1 MNKYSNSINIHTYI
15 HTYTDRQ
22 NNKMNDDCKSAP
34 AETGV
39 PENFKKV
46 ITDFISS
53 FLTAFP
59 EYEQG
64 LHSNLCIATHAAEE
78 IGDAA
83 IAKLHEHC
91 RTVYPERFFDIL
103 YQNDHIFSPESAV
116 SNDVSVDFLP
126 GIDFRVVWNLSDITE
141 TTKEHIWKHLQ
152 LITFTIVGSMSKGNL
167 TFGDT
172 AKMFEAINEEE
183 LRVKLEETMANLQS
197 MFEPD
202 ARSDTGMDGATNP
215 DATSPPPSS
224 TSDALP
230 DAESMHEHL
239 SGLLGGKIGT
249 LAKEIAEE
257 TVSELNIDVSEETSV
272 SGVFQKLMKNPG
284 KLAGIIKK
292 VGEKLDKKMKSGD
305 IKESELFKE
314 ASEFM
319 NKMKAGGGGGK
330 GGKGGKG
337 GMGDLAQILKSMNL
351 GGGDLGGLGGL
362 GGLSGLGG
370 KTKVNI
376 GAMQSQLG
384 RNMKMAQ
391 NKERLQRKLE
401 ERRAAALVAAAAST
415 HQQQQQQ
422 QPPKEM
428 KHSVYKPS
436 DGESIEKTPRNPTN
450 PANQNQPQSIEPPQ
464 QLTQNQKK
472 KHKKS

>member
-1 MNKYSNSINIHTYI
+1 MS
-15 HTYTDRQ
+15 
-22 NNKMNDDCKSAP
+22 DDCKSAP
-34 AETGV
+34 AETGI

-59 EYEQG
+59 EYTQG
-64 LHSNLCIATHAAEE
+64 LHSNLCVATHAADEM
-78 IGDAA
+78 GDAA

-103 YQNDHIFSPESAV
+103 YQNDHIFSPESTV

-126 GIDFRVVWNLSDITE
+126 GIDFRLVWNLSDITD

-197 MFEPD
+197 MFEPG
-202 ARSDTGMDGATNP
+202 ANSDTGGGEGGGATNP
-215 DATSPPPSS
+215 DAAPSAS
-224 TSDALP
+224 ASDALP

-257 TVSELNIDVSEETSV
+257 TVNELNIDVSEETSV

-330 GGKGGKG
+330 SGKG

-351 GGGDLGGLGGL
+351 GAGDLGGLGGMM
-362 GGLSGLGG
+362 GG
-370 KTKVNI
+370 KTKVNL

-391 NKERLQRKLE
+391 SKERMQRKLE
-401 ERRAAALVAAAAST
+401 EHRAAALVAAAAST
-415 HQQQQQQ
+415 HQQKQKQQQD
-422 QPPKEM
+422 PKEM

-450 PANQNQPQSIEPPQ
+450 ANQPQSTEPEPRSQ
-464 QLTQNQKK
+464 QSTTTVSQAQKK

>member
-1 MNKYSNSINIHTYI
+1 
-15 HTYTDRQ
+15 
-22 NNKMNDDCKSAP
+22 MNDDCKSAP

-91 RTVYPERFFDIL
+91 KTVYPERFFDIL
-103 YQNDHIFSPESAV
+103 YQNDHIFSPDSAV
-116 SNDVSVDFLP
+116 SNNVSVDFLP
-126 GIDFRVVWNLSDITE
+126 GIDFRLVWNLSDITD

-197 MFEPD
+197 MFETD
-202 ARSDTGMDGATNP
+202 ARTDTGDADSTPNSDTA
-215 DATSPPPSS
+215 PPSL

-272 SGVFQKLMKNPG
+272 SGGFQKLMKNPG

-292 VGEKLDKKMKSGD
+292 GGEKLDKKMKSGD

-330 GGKGGKG
+330 GGKGG
-337 GMGDLAQILKSMNL
+337 MGDLAQILKSMNL

-362 GGLSGLGG
+362 SGLGGLGGLGG

-415 HQQQQQQ
+415 HQQQ
-422 QPPKEM
+422 PKEM

-450 PANQNQPQSIEPPQ
+450 TANQPQSIEPPP
-464 QLTQNQKK
+464 QLTQKQKK

>member
-1 MNKYSNSINIHTYI
+1 MS
-15 HTYTDRQ
+15 DG
-22 NNKMNDDCKSAP
+22 DDCKSVP
-34 AETGV
+34 GETGI

-59 EYEQG
+59 EYTQG
-64 LHSNLCIATHAAEE
+64 LYSNLCIATHAADEM
-78 IGDAA
+78 GDVV

-91 RTVYPERFFDIL
+91 KTVYPERFFDIL
-103 YQNDHIFSPESAV
+103 YQNDHIFSPDSAI
-116 SNDVSVDFLP
+116 SNDVNVDFLP
-126 GIDFRVVWNLSDITE
+126 GIDFRLVWNLSDITD
-141 TTKEHIWKHLQ
+141 TTKDHMWKHLQ

-197 MFEPD
+197 MFEPG
-202 ARSDTGMDGATNP
+202 ANSDTGGDGAANP
-215 DATSPPPSS
+215 DAAP

-292 VGEKLDKKMKSGD
+292 VGEKLDKKMKAGD

-319 NKMKAGGGGGK
+319 NKMKAGGGKGK
-330 GGKGGKG
+330 GGMG

-362 GGLSGLGG
+362 GG
-370 KTKVNI
+370 KTKVNL

-391 NKERLQRKLE
+391 SKERMQRKLE

-415 HQQQQQQ
+415 HQQQQ
-422 QPPKEM
+422 PKEM
-428 KHSVYKPS
+428 KHSIYKPS

-450 PANQNQPQSIEPPQ
+450 IANQSQSIEPPP
-464 QLTQNQKK
+464 QLTQKQKK

>member
-1 MNKYSNSINIHTYI
+1 MSDDHNHTPNPI
-15 HTYTDRQ
+15 
-22 NNKMNDDCKSAP
+22 
-34 AETGV
+34 ETGI

-59 EYEQG
+59 EYTDG
-64 LHSNLCIATHAAEE
+64 LHSNLCIPTHAAEE
-78 IGDAA
+78 IGHAA
-83 IAKLHEHC
+83 ITKLYEHC
-91 RTVYPERFFDIL
+91 KTVYPERFFDIL
-103 YQNDHIFSPESAV
+103 YQNDHIFSPDSAV

-126 GIDFRVVWNLSDITE
+126 GIDFRLVWNLSDITD
-141 TTKEHIWKHLQ
+141 TTKDHIWKHLQ

-183 LRVKLEETMANLQS
+183 LRIKLEETMANLQS

-202 ARSDTGMDGATNP
+202 ARTGAGDAGSTPNSDTA
-215 DATSPPPSS
+215 PPAS
-224 TSDALP
+224 TSDTLP

-319 NKMKAGGGGGK
+319 NKMKAGGGKGK
-330 GGKGGKG
+330 GGMG

-351 GGGDLGGLGGL
+351 GGGDLGGLG
-362 GGLSGLGG
+362 GLGG

-415 HQQQQQQ
+415 HHQQQQQQ
-422 QPPKEM
+422 QEPKEM

-450 PANQNQPQSIEPPQ
+450 ANQPQSIEPPPH
-464 QLTQNQKK
+464 LTQKQKK

>member
-1 MNKYSNSINIHTYI
+1 MSDDHNHTPNPI
-15 HTYTDRQ
+15 
-22 NNKMNDDCKSAP
+22 
-34 AETGV
+34 ETGI

-53 FLTAFP
+53 FLTTFP
-59 EYEQG
+59 EYIQG
-64 LHSNLCIATHAAEE
+64 LHSNLCVATHAADEM
-78 IGDAA
+78 GDAA

-103 YQNDHIFSPESAV
+103 YQNDNIFSPDSTV

-126 GIDFRVVWNLSDITE
+126 GIDFRLVWNLSDITD

-197 MFEPD
+197 MFEPG
-202 ARSDTGMDGATNP
+202 ASSDTGGATNP
-215 DATSPPPSS
+215 DAAPSAS
-224 TSDALP
+224 ASDALP

-319 NKMKAGGGGGK
+319 NKMKAGGGK
-330 GGKGGKG
+330 GGKGGMG

-351 GGGDLGGLGGL
+351 GGADLGGLAGMM
-362 GGLSGLGG
+362 GG
-370 KTKVNI
+370 KTKVNL

-401 ERRAAALVAAAAST
+401 ERRVAALVAAAAST

-428 KHSVYKPS
+428 KHSVDKPS
-436 DGESIEKTPRNPTN
+436 DGESIEKTPRNQTN

-464 QLTQNQKK
+464 KLTQNQKK

>member
-1 MNKYSNSINIHTYI
+1 MS
-15 HTYTDRQ
+15 
-22 NNKMNDDCKSAP
+22 DDCKSAP
-34 AETGV
+34 AETGSI

-59 EYEQG
+59 EYTDG
-64 LHSNLCIATHAAEE
+64 LYSNLCIPTHAAEE
-78 IGDAA
+78 IGDEANT
-83 IAKLHEHC
+83 KLYEHC
-91 RTVYPERFFDIL
+91 KTVYPERFFDIL
-103 YQNDHIFSPESAV
+103 YQNDHIFSPDSAV

-126 GIDFRVVWNLSDITE
+126 GIDFRLVWNLSDITD

-172 AKMFEAINEEE
+172 AKMFEAIYEEE

-197 MFEPD
+197 VFE
-202 ARSDTGMDGATNP
+202 TGATDDAGANP
-215 DATSPPPSS
+215 NSDATPPPPFA
-224 TSDALP
+224 SDALP

-249 LAKEIAEE
+249 LAKEIAKE

-319 NKMKAGGGGGK
+319 NKMKAGGGKGK
-330 GGKGGKG
+330 GGMG

-362 GGLSGLGG
+362 GG
-370 KTKVNI
+370 KTKVNL

-391 NKERLQRKLE
+391 SKERMQRKLE
-401 ERRAAALVAAAAST
+401 EHRAAALVAAAAST
-415 HQQQQQQ
+415 HQQHQHQQQQ
-422 QPPKEM
+422 QPKEM

-450 PANQNQPQSIEPPQ
+450 ANQSQSIEPP

>member
-1 MNKYSNSINIHTYI
+1 MSDDHNHTPNPI
-15 HTYTDRQ
+15 
-22 NNKMNDDCKSAP
+22 
-34 AETGV
+34 ETGI

-59 EYEQG
+59 EYTDG
-64 LHSNLCIATHAAEE
+64 LYSNLCIPTHAAEE
-78 IGDAA
+78 IGDEANT
-83 IAKLHEHC
+83 KLYEHC
-91 RTVYPERFFDIL
+91 KTVYPERFFDIL
-103 YQNDHIFSPESAV
+103 YQNDHIFSPDSAV

-126 GIDFRVVWNLSDITE
+126 GIDFRLVWNLSDITD

-152 LITFTIVGSMSKGNL
+152 LITFTIVCSMSKGNL

-172 AKMFEAINEEE
+172 AKMFEAIYEEE

-197 MFEPD
+197 VFE
-202 ARSDTGMDGATNP
+202 TGATDDAGANP
-215 DATSPPPSS
+215 NSDATPPPPFA
-224 TSDALP
+224 SDALP

-249 LAKEIAEE
+249 LAKEIAKE

-319 NKMKAGGGGGK
+319 NKMKAGGGKGK
-330 GGKGGKG
+330 GGMG

-362 GGLSGLGG
+362 GG
-370 KTKVNI
+370 KTKVNL

-391 NKERLQRKLE
+391 SKERMQRKLE
-401 ERRAAALVAAAAST
+401 EHRAAALVAAAAST
-415 HQQQQQQ
+415 HQQHQHQQQQ
-422 QPPKEM
+422 QPKEM

-450 PANQNQPQSIEPPQ
+450 ANQSQSIEPP

>member
-1 MNKYSNSINIHTYI
+1 MS
-15 HTYTDRQ
+15 
-22 NNKMNDDCKSAP
+22 DDHSHNPNPIEA
-34 AETGV
+34 GI

-64 LHSNLCIATHAAEE
+64 LHSNLCVATHAADEMD
-78 IGDAA
+78 DAA

-126 GIDFRVVWNLSDITE
+126 GIDFRVVWNLSDITD

-202 ARSDTGMDGATNP
+202 ARTDAGDAGGANPNSDNTT
-215 DATSPPPSS
+215 PPPSA
-224 TSDALP
+224 SDALP
-230 DAESMHEHL
+230 DAESIHEHL

-292 VGEKLDKKMKSGD
+292 VGDKLDKKMKSGD

-330 GGKGGKG
+330 GKGGMG

-351 GGGDLGGLGGL
+351 GAGDLGGLGGL
-362 GGLSGLGG
+362 GGMGG
-370 KTKVNI
+370 KTKVNL

-415 HQQQQQQ
+415 HQQQQQ
-422 QPPKEM
+422 PKEM

-436 DGESIEKTPRNPTN
+436 DGEGIEKTPRNPTN
-450 PANQNQPQSIEPPQ
+450 PASQNQPQSIEAPA
-464 QLTQNQKK
+464 QLSQNQKK

>member
-1 MNKYSNSINIHTYI
+1 MS
-15 HTYTDRQ
+15 
-22 NNKMNDDCKSAP
+22 DDHNHNP
-34 AETGV
+34 NPIETGI

-53 FLTAFP
+53 FLTTFP

-64 LHSNLCIATHAAEE
+64 LHSNLCVSTHVADEM
-78 IGDAA
+78 GDAA

-103 YQNDHIFSPESAV
+103 YQNGHIFSPDSAV
-116 SNDVSVDFLP
+116 SNNVSVDFLP
-126 GIDFRVVWNLSDITE
+126 GIDFRVVWNLSDITD

-197 MFEPD
+197 MFEPEARTD
-202 ARSDTGMDGATNP
+202 AGDAGAANPNSDNTT
-215 DATSPPPSS
+215 PPPSA
-224 TSDALP
+224 SDALP

-319 NKMKAGGGGGK
+319 SKMKAGGGGGK
-330 GGKGGKG
+330 GKGGMG

-351 GGGDLGGLGGL
+351 GGGDLGGLGGM
-362 GGLSGLGG
+362 GG
-370 KTKVNI
+370 KTKVNL

-415 HQQQQQQ
+415 HQQQQQH
-422 QPPKEM
+422 PKEM

-450 PANQNQPQSIEPPQ
+450 IANQSQSIEPPP
-464 QLTQNQKK
+464 QLTQKQKK

>member
-1 MNKYSNSINIHTYI
+1 MS
-15 HTYTDRQ
+15 
-22 NNKMNDDCKSAP
+22 DDCKSAP
-34 AETGV
+34 AETGI

-64 LHSNLCIATHAAEE
+64 LHSNLCVSTHAADEM
-78 IGDAA
+78 GDAA
-83 IAKLHEHC
+83 IAKLYEHC

-116 SNDVSVDFLP
+116 SNDVIVDFLP
-126 GIDFRVVWNLSDITE
+126 GIDFRLVWNLSDITD
-141 TTKEHIWKHLQ
+141 TTKEHIWKHMQ

-197 MFEPD
+197 MFETE
-202 ARSDTGMDGATNP
+202 TGTANTDGAGDAGMNP
-215 DATSPPPSS
+215 NPETRSE
-224 TSDALP
+224 SDALP

-257 TVSELNIDVSEETSV
+257 TVNELNIDVSEETSV

-330 GGKGGKG
+330 GGKGG
-337 GMGDLAQILKSMNL
+337 MGDLAQIFKSMNL
-351 GGGDLGGLGGL
+351 GAGDFGGLGGLGGL
-362 GGLSGLGG
+362 GG
-370 KTKVNI
+370 KTKVNL

-391 NKERLQRKLE
+391 NKERMQRKLE
-401 ERRAAALVAAAAST
+401 EHRAAALVATAAST

-422 QPPKEM
+422 QQQPKEM

-450 PANQNQPQSIEPPQ
+450 ANQPQSIEPQ
-464 QLTQNQKK
+464 KLTQNQKK

>member
-1 MNKYSNSINIHTYI
+1 MS
-15 HTYTDRQ
+15 
-22 NNKMNDDCKSAP
+22 DDCKSAP
-34 AETGV
+34 AETGI

-53 FLTAFP
+53 FLTTFP
-59 EYEQG
+59 EYTQG
-64 LHSNLCIATHAAEE
+64 LHSNLCVATHAADEM
-78 IGDAA
+78 GDAA
-83 IAKLHEHC
+83 IANLHEHC
-91 RTVYPERFFDIL
+91 KTVYPERFFDIL
-103 YQNDHIFSPESAV
+103 YQNEHIFSPDSTV
-116 SNDVSVDFLP
+116 SNNVNVDFLP
-126 GIDFRVVWNLSDITE
+126 GIDFRLVWNLSDITD
-141 TTKEHIWKHLQ
+141 TTKDHMWKHLQ

-197 MFEPD
+197 MFEPG
-202 ARSDTGMDGATNP
+202 ANSDTGDGSTNP
-215 DATSPPPSS
+215 DAAPSAS
-224 TSDALP
+224 ASDAIP

-319 NKMKAGGGGGK
+319 NKMKAGGGK
-330 GGKGGKG
+330 GGGKG
-337 GMGDLAQILKSMNL
+337 GMGDFAQILKSMNL
-351 GGGDLGGLGGL
+351 GAGDLGGLGGL
-362 GGLSGLGG
+362 GG
-370 KTKVNI
+370 KTKVNF

-391 NKERLQRKLE
+391 SKERLQRKLE
-401 ERRAAALVAAAAST
+401 ERRAAALVAANAAT
-415 HQQQQQQ
+415 QQQQQQ
-422 QPPKEM
+422 PKEM

-436 DGESIEKTPRNPTN
+436 DGESIEKTPRNPNNGSSNAKQSQSTE
-450 PANQNQPQSIEPPQ
+450 AEPQSQ
-464 QLTQNQKK
+464 QSTTTVSQAQKK

>member
-1 MNKYSNSINIHTYI
+1 
-15 HTYTDRQ
+15 
-22 NNKMNDDCKSAP
+22 
-34 AETGV
+34 
-39 PENFKKV
+39 
-46 ITDFISS
+46 
-53 FLTAFP
+53 
-59 EYEQG
+59 
-64 LHSNLCIATHAAEE
+64 
-78 IGDAA
+78 
-83 IAKLHEHC
+83 
-91 RTVYPERFFDIL
+91 
-103 YQNDHIFSPESAV
+103 
-116 SNDVSVDFLP
+116 
-126 GIDFRVVWNLSDITE
+126 
-141 TTKEHIWKHLQ
+141 
-152 LITFTIVGSMSKGNL
+152 MSKGNL

-197 MFEPD
+197 MFETD
-202 ARSDTGMDGATNP
+202 ANPGANSDTA
-215 DATSPPPSS
+215 PPSS
-224 TSDALP
+224 ASDTLP

-319 NKMKAGGGGGK
+319 NKMKAGGGG
-330 GGKGGKG
+330 KGGKG
-337 GMGDLAQILKSMNL
+337 GMGDFAQILKSMNL
-351 GGGDLGGLGGL
+351 GAGDLGGLAGI
-362 GGLSGLGG
+362 LGG
-370 KTKVNI
+370 KTKVNF

-391 NKERLQRKLE
+391 SKERLQRKLE
-401 ERRAAALVAAAAST
+401 ERRSAALVAATAAS
-415 HQQQQQQ
+415 QQQQQQ
-422 QPPKEM
+422 QQQLKEM

-436 DGESIEKTPRNPTN
+436 DGESIEKTPRNPN
-450 PANQNQPQSIEPPQ
+450 NNSNQPQSTETETQSQ
-464 QLTQNQKK
+464 QSATSTSTSSTSTSTTVSHAEKK

>member
-1 MNKYSNSINIHTYI
+1 MS
-15 HTYTDRQ
+15 
-22 NNKMNDDCKSAP
+22 DDHNHNHNP
-34 AETGV
+34 IETGI

-53 FLTAFP
+53 FLTTFP
-59 EYEQG
+59 EYIQG
-64 LHSNLCIATHAAEE
+64 LHSNLCVATHAADEM
-78 IGDAA
+78 GDAA

-103 YQNDHIFSPESAV
+103 YQNDNIFSPDSTV

-126 GIDFRVVWNLSDITE
+126 GIDFRLVWNLSDITD

-197 MFEPD
+197 MFEPG
-202 ARSDTGMDGATNP
+202 ASSDTGGATNP
-215 DATSPPPSS
+215 DAAPSAS
-224 TSDALP
+224 ASDALP

-319 NKMKAGGGGGK
+319 NKMKAGGGK
-330 GGKGGKG
+330 GGKGGMG

-351 GGGDLGGLGGL
+351 GGADLGGLAGMM
-362 GGLSGLGG
+362 GG
-370 KTKVNI
+370 KTKVNL

-401 ERRAAALVAAAAST
+401 ERRVAALVAAAAST

-436 DGESIEKTPRNPTN
+436 DGESIEKTPRNQTN

-464 QLTQNQKK
+464 KLTQNQKK